1 MPNHVAN
8 LLKIK
13 NIRSLPLLL
22 NTDGKVRMD
31 FNRFLPMPESL
42 DIESGSMTDEAIVWY
57 LTDRCTVPID
67 LLDAKK
73 QAILKQT
80 VKNFMY
86 DYYPKAVFARVYD
99 MSLRNPLYANEDL
112 YEKGSIYVKNYEKY
126 GAATWYDWCS
136 EHWGTKWNAY
146 SSGISDTDPDALFF
160 LTAWCPPFPV
170 IEAVS
175 RTYPSVRIE
184 LSWAD
189 EEEGYR
195 TGHAVYQNG
204 ACVSMTEYEDES
216 AKALRQY
223 KTCWGARPF
232 DAE

>member
-8 LLKIK
+8 LLKIE

-22 NTDGKVRMD
+22 NDEGNVHMD

-42 DIESGSMTDEAIVWY
+42 DIEENSMTDDAIVWY
-57 LTDRCTVPID
+57 MTDRCTVPID
-67 LLDAKK
+67 WLDAKK
-73 QAILKQT
+73 RAILNQT
-80 VKNFMY
+80 VKNCLCEH
-86 DYYPKAVFARVYD
+86 YPEAVFARVYD
-99 MSLRNPLYANEDL
+99 RSLRNPLHANEDL

-146 SSGISDTDPDALFF
+146 SCGISDKDPDALFF
-160 LTAWCPPFPV
+160 QTAWVPPFPV

-189 EEEGYR
+189 DEEGFH
-195 TGHAVYQNG
+195 TGYAVYQHG
-204 ACVSMTEYEDES
+204 KCTRMTEYEDES
-216 AKALRQY
+216 AKAFRQY
-223 KTCWGARPF
+223 ETCWGAKPRG
-232 DAE
+232 AE